1 MQTLVNEILCLDSR
15 MCYMKI
21 KEEINFIQEQHFKES
36 KEEELS
42 EEKSDNVWPVET
54 MEEEK
59 KSEEPRPPKLLSLPQ
74 EQVQKLRLQLPPMRP
89 PAP

>member
-1 MQTLVNEILCLDSR
+1 MQTLVNEIICLDSR

-36 KEEELS
+36 KEEEDLS
-42 EEKSDNVWPVET
+42 EERQDDVWPIET

-59 KSEEPRPPKLLSLPQ
+59 KSEEPGPPKLLSLP
-74 EQVQKLRLQLPPMRP
+74 
-89 PAP
+89 